1 MGSIVSKKPQSDI
14 DIQLAKDKEDEK
26 YNQKILLLGTGESG
40 KSTVVKQVKMIYSKG
55 SNSLSDREKI
65 EYITAI
71 RRNCIEAIQTLL
83 EASTTLCIPLNDSNL
98 NDDFEKV
105 KNLEINDTLD
115 EKIAISIDNLWN
127 DGGIQTVF
135 QNRDKFWNM
144 DATPYY
150 LREVHRIADA
160 DYEPT
165 EEDCVMTRVRTT
177 GIVVTQINEAPY
189 TYQVVDVGGQRSER
203 RKWIHAFDD
212 VKGVIFLDG
221 LAGYNQVLFEDSS
234 VNRMHESLNLFREI
248 VKNPIFKKIPIF
260 VFLNKKDLFEE
271 MIPKYPLSKCFPEFQ
286 GPPGDIISALEFIQ
300 QQYLTI
306 MEEECPGKQLY
317 IQIIA
322 ARVRLDMKIAFG
334 EVKETLKKL
343 YPVK

>member
-1 MGSIVSKKPQSDI
+1 MGGIVSKKPQSAI

-55 SNSLSDREKI
+55 SNNLTDREKF

-98 NDDFEKV
+98 KDDFEKV

-127 DGGIQTVF
+127 DAGIQTVF

-150 LREVHRIADA
+150 LREVLRIADA
-160 DYEPT
+160 YYEPT

-177 GIVVTQINEAPY
+177 GIVVTQINETPY

-286 GPPGDIISALEFIQ
+286 GPPGDILSALEFIQ
-300 QQYLTI
+300 QQYYTI

-334 EVKETLKKL
+334 EVKESLKKL